1 MQIEWINIP
10 LAFLEGL
17 ALIVSPC
24 ILPILPIILSASLT
38 GGKKRPI
45 GIIVGFI
52 IFFAIFTF
60 YSRQLVAIAG
70 INLNIVRYI
79 SFAILFILG
88 CVLFSSKLTEKFS
101 LLTQRIGALGASF
114 TKPEGGFW
122 YGLMFGGLIGL
133 IWTPCAGPILAAVI
147 VQTIIQKSN
156 LNSLI
161 TIFCFSLGVG
171 IPMLIITF
179 FGQRIMN
186 KLSFLKNNTTIIRK
200 IFGVLIILS
209 VVYMVIMTEK
219 GFLLPQF
226 THVGRSFKPSNQ
238 LINPLKNPY
247 PAPPIQGIT
256 EWINSPPLTLNALK
270 GHVVLI
276 DFWAYSC
283 INCIRTI
290 PDVNKWY
297 ENYHDKGLVI
307 IGVHSPEFD
316 FESEPE
322 NVKKAISSD
331 HIQYP
336 VALDNQFVTWQN
348 YHNLYWPADYLIDKN
363 GQVVYTHFGE
373 GDYDIIE
380 NNIRILLG
388 LNQMNIEAIKPEA
401 MNITPETYLGYERAD
416 AFHSPEPV
424 KKDTVNDYTY
434 PTSLPEDNWALSGKW
449 NIQNEKIE
457 TQANNASI
465 KLHFHAQKVFAVM
478 GSKTGKVITVKVFIN
493 GKFQKN
499 LQVQN
504 HTLYVLVKFPQPIS
518 GIVELIAETPNLEIY
533 TFTF

>member
-1 MQIEWINIP
+1 MNGLIFR

-17 ALIVSPC
+17 ALVVSPC
-24 ILPILPIILSASLT
+24 ILPILPIVLSASLA
-38 GGKKRPI
+38 GGKKRPV
-45 GIIVGFI
+45 GIILGFI
-52 IFFAIFTF
+52 IFFALFTF

-88 CVLFSSKLTEKFS
+88 CILLSSKLTEKFS

-114 TKPEGGFW
+114 SKPEGGFW
-122 YGLMFGGLIGL
+122 YGLLFGGLIGL

-147 VQTIIQKSN
+147 VQTIIQKNN

-161 TIFCFSLGVG
+161 TIVCFSLGVG

-186 KLSFLKNNTTIIRK
+186 KLSFLKRNTEMIRK

-219 GFLLPQF
+219 GLLLPQF
-226 THVGRSFKPSNQ
+226 THAGKSFKPSNQ
-238 LINPLKNPY
+238 LINPVKNPY

-256 EWINSPPLTLNALK
+256 EWINSPPINLTDLK
-270 GHVVLI
+270 GQAVLI

-297 ENYHDKGLVI
+297 ANYHDKGLVI

-316 FESEPE
+316 FESKPE
-322 NVKKAISSD
+322 NVKKAVASD
-331 HIQYP
+331 HIKYP
-336 VALDNQFVTWQN
+336 VAIDNQFVTWQN
-348 YHNLYWPADYLIDKN
+348 YHNLYWPSDYLIDKN

-380 NNIRILLG
+380 NNIRVLLG
-388 LNQMNIEAIKPEA
+388 LNQMNKTAVNSTPA
-401 MNITPETYLGYERAD
+401 LNITPETYLGYERAD
-416 AFHSPEPV
+416 TFHSPESI
-424 KKDTVNDYTY
+424 KQDTANDYTY
-434 PTSLPEDNWALSGKW
+434 PQSLLENEWALQGKW
-449 NIQNEKIE
+449 TIQNEKIIA
-457 TQANNASI
+457 QDKNASI
-465 KLHFHAQKVFAVM
+465 KLHFRAQKVFAVM
-478 GSKTGKVITVKVFIN
+478 GSHTGETITVKVFIN
-493 GKFQKN
+493 GKFQKICKSKITIYISYWN
-499 LQVQN
+499 YPN
-504 HTLYVLVKFPQPIS
+504 PVL
-518 GIVELIAETPNLEIY
+518 E
-533 TFTF
+533 